1 MVALLTEGLRLAPSP
16 TDKVSGSLAPA
27 LPFSSIFRFQKWA
40 RDDTLGFLT
49 GWAELGGVAR
59 FESRLF
65 TAYLVTAPEAVQH
78 ILQDN
83 NKNYCKEVRS
93 AAVLRIVMGDGL
105 FLNEGEKWRAQRKV
119 VQPAFH
125 RQRLAG
131 MTASMADAIDS
142 MLERWEIFARRGDV
156 FDLSAE
162 TSRLALDVVGRTLLG
177 DDLRDEAETLGRV
190 LVDIFNYVNHAL
202 NHFLVVPRFI
212 PIARN
217 RALSRALR
225 ELDRLLYTVIDRRQ
239 AKSSPQS
246 PGDLLEMLLEAY
258 GGDSVKRAELRDNL
272 GVLLGAGTETT
283 AVALGWAWYLLAKHP
298 QAERALRREVDS
310 VLGTQRPTFD
320 DLGRLVYT
328 RMLIDETLRLYPP
341 APAISR
347 TAIADDLVCGFRIR
361 SGSTVLTSQWVT
373 HRSPLYWEEP
383 EKFDP
388 ERFAPDGSR
397 GRHEF
402 AYYPFGGGPR
412 MCIGDRFSLMEQTLA
427 LAMTAQRFRVRID
440 DEIVPYPV
448 FTLRPAGG
456 IRAWLERASDAA
468 ASARA

>member
-1 MVALLTEGLRLAPSP
+1 M
-16 TDKVSGSLAPA
+16 DKVSGGLAPA
-27 LPFSSIFRFQKWA
+27 LPFSSIFRFQKAA
-40 RDDTLGFLT
+40 RDDILGFIT
-49 GWAELGGVAR
+49 SWAELGGIAR

-65 TAYLVTAPEAVQH
+65 AAYLVTAPEAVQH

-83 NKNYCKEVRS
+83 NKNYRKEVRS
-93 AAVLRIVMGDGL
+93 AAVLRIVMGDAL
-105 FLNEGEKWRAQRKV
+105 FLSEGDKWRTQRKV

-131 MTASMADAIDS
+131 MTASMADALDS
-142 MLERWEIFARRGDV
+142 MLERWEMFATRGDA

-162 TSRLALDVVGRTLLG
+162 TSRLALDVVGHTLLV
-177 DDLRDEAETLGRV
+177 DDLRAEAETLGQV
-190 LVDIFNYVNHAL
+190 LVDLFNYLNYAL

-212 PIARN
+212 PTARN

-225 ELDRLLYTVIDRRQ
+225 ELDRLLYGVIDRRQ
-239 AKSSPQS
+239 AKSSGDNT
-246 PGDLLEMLLEAY
+246 GDLLAMLLEAY
-258 GGDSVKRAELRDNL
+258 GGDTAKRVELRDNL
-272 GVLLGAGTETT
+272 GTLLGAGTETT
-283 AVALGWAWYLLAKHP
+283 AVALSWAWYLLAKNP
-298 QAERALRREVDS
+298 EAERALHREVDS
-310 VLGTQRPTFD
+310 VLGARRPTFD
-320 DLGRLVYT
+320 DLARLAYT
-328 RMLIDETLRLYPP
+328 RMVINETLRLYPP

-347 TAIADDLVCGFRIR
+347 TAIGDDEVCGFKIR

-373 HRSPLYWEEP
+373 HRNPLYWEEP

-388 ERFAPDGSR
+388 QRFAPERSR
-397 GRHEF
+397 DRHDY

-440 DEIVPYPV
+440 HEVVPDPV

-456 IRAWLERASDAA
+456 IRARLERASAPPA
-468 ASARA
+468 LPRI

>member
-1 MVALLTEGLRLAPSP
+1 LASAP
-16 TDKVSGSLAPA
+16 TDKVSKGLAPA
-27 LPFSSIFRFQKWA
+27 LPFSSIFRFQKEA
-40 RDDTLGFLT
+40 RDDTLGFIT
-49 GWAELGGVAR
+49 NWAELGGVAR

-65 TAYLVTAPEAVQH
+65 IAYLVTAPEAVQH

-83 NKNYCKEVRS
+83 NKNYRREVRS
-93 AAVLRIVMGDGL
+93 AAILRIVMGNAL
-105 FLNEGEKWRAQRKV
+105 FLSEGDKWRAQRKV

-131 MTASMADAIDS
+131 MTASMADAIDF
-142 MLERWEIFARRGDV
+142 MLERWEMFFARGDA

-162 TSRLALDVVGRTLLG
+162 TSQLALDVVGRTLFS
-177 DDLRDEAETLGRV
+177 DDLREEAKTLGQV
-190 LVDIFNYVNHAL
+190 LVDIFNYVNYAL

-212 PIARN
+212 PTARN

-225 ELDRLLYTVIDRRQ
+225 ELDRLLYGLIDRRR
-239 AKSSPQS
+239 AKSSGDNT
-246 PGDLLEMLLEAY
+246 GDLLALLLEAY
-258 GGDSVKRAELRDNL
+258 GGDPTKRGELRDNL
-272 GVLLGAGTETT
+272 GTMLGAGTETT
-283 AVALGWAWYLLAKHP
+283 AVALSWAWYLLAKNP
-298 QAERALRREVDS
+298 EAERMLRNEINS
-310 VLGTQRPTFD
+310 VLGARRPTFD
-320 DLGRLVYT
+320 DLARLAYT
-328 RMLIDETLRLYPP
+328 RMVINETLRLYPP

-347 TAIADDLVCGFRIR
+347 TAIGEDEVCGFRIR

-388 ERFAPDGSR
+388 QRFTPECSQ
-397 GRHEF
+397 GRHDY

-440 DEIVPYPV
+440 GEVVPDPV

-456 IRAWLERASDAA
+456 IRARLERTSAAPASPH
-468 ASARA
+468 S

>member
-1 MVALLTEGLRLAPSP
+1 LASAP
-16 TDKVSGSLAPA
+16 TDKVSKGLAPA
-27 LPFSSIFRFQKWA
+27 LPFSSIFRFQKEA
-40 RDDTLGFLT
+40 RDDTLGFIT
-49 GWAELGGVAR
+49 NWAELGGVAR

-65 TAYLVTAPEAVQH
+65 IAYLVTAPEAVQH

-83 NKNYCKEVRS
+83 NKNYRREVRS
-93 AAVLRIVMGDGL
+93 AAILRIVMGNAL
-105 FLNEGEKWRAQRKV
+105 FLSEGDKWRAQRKV

-131 MTASMADAIDS
+131 MTASMADAIDF
-142 MLERWEIFARRGDV
+142 MLERWEMFSARGDA

-162 TSRLALDVVGRTLLG
+162 TSQLALDVVGRTLFS
-177 DDLRDEAETLGRV
+177 DDLREEAKTLGQV
-190 LVDIFNYVNHAL
+190 LVDIFNYVNYAL

-212 PIARN
+212 PTARN

-225 ELDRLLYTVIDRRQ
+225 ELDRLLYGLIDRRR
-239 AKSSPQS
+239 AKSSGDNT
-246 PGDLLEMLLEAY
+246 GDLLALLLEAY
-258 GGDSVKRAELRDNL
+258 GGDPTKRGELRDNL
-272 GVLLGAGTETT
+272 GTMLGAGTETT
-283 AVALGWAWYLLAKHP
+283 AVALSWAWYLLAKNP
-298 QAERALRREVDS
+298 EAERMLRNEINS
-310 VLGTQRPTFD
+310 VLGARRPTFD
-320 DLGRLVYT
+320 DLTRLAYT
-328 RMLIDETLRLYPP
+328 RMVINETLRLYPP

-347 TAIADDLVCGFRIR
+347 TAIGEDEVCGFRIR

-388 ERFAPDGSR
+388 QRFTPECSQ
-397 GRHEF
+397 GRHDY

-456 IRAWLERASDAA
+456 IRAWLERASDTA